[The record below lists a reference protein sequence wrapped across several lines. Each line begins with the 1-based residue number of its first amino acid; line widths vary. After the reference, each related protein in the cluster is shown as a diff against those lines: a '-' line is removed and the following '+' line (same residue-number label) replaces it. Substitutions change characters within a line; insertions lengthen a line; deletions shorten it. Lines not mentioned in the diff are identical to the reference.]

1 VSVVEE
7 VRAAFDAYEA
17 DLLANDVEALDRW
30 FAPVSALRFAFG
42 SFERDAAEVAA
53 GRRNRPRQTEPRAL
67 EAIEVRAWT
76 DDVAS
81 VFAVF
86 RLVSG
91 PVVHQSQTWARFD
104 DGWHVV
110 AAHVS
115 NA

>member
-1 VSVVEE
+1 MGVVEE

-17 DLLANDVEALDRW
+17 DLLANDLEALDRW
-30 FAPVSALRFAFG
+30 FAPVSVLRFAFG
-42 SFERDAAEVAA
+42 TFERNAAEVAA
-53 GRRNRPRQTEPRAL
+53 SRRARARQTEPRTL

-91 PVVHQSQTWARFD
+91 PIVHQSQTWARLD

-115 NA
+115 NS